1 MKKLTILLTAML
13 LVFAVSL
20 NSCSDDAAEENT
32 VVSELTGTWA
42 WKTDIG
48 QLSSAFNVEIIKQS
62 DQKIQIKN
70 FQNQGITVDVTV
82 SGSTLSFSGS
92 YGYLEIENGIGSIT
106 NNNSTITLD
115 YDVKTSGESDTDHIK
130 AILTTGG
137 ITAK

>member
-48 QLSSAFNVEIIKQS
+48 ELSSAFNVEIIKQS

-82 SGSTLSFSGS
+82 SGSTLSFSGT
-92 YGYLEIENGIGSIT
+92 YGYLEIENGIGSVT

>member
-42 WKTDIG
+42 WKTDSG
-48 QLSSAFNVEIIKQS
+48 DCNSAFNVEIIKQS
-62 DQKIQIKN
+62 DKKIQIKN
-70 FQNQGITVDVTV
+70 FHNQNITVDVTV
-82 SGSTLSFSGS
+82 SGSSLSFSGS
-92 YGYLEIENGIGSIT
+92 YGIFEIENGIGSIT
-106 NNNSTITLD
+106 NSNATINLD
-115 YDVKTSGESDTDHIK
+115 YDIKTSGESDSDHIK